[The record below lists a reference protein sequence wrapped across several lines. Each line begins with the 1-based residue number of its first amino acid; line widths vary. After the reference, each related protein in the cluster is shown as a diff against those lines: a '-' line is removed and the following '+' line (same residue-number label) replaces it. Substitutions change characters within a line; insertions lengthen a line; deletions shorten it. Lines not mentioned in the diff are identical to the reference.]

1 MTASAQIAGKAAIVG
16 VGHTHFGDD
25 YREKRQRTARDLA
38 SEAFRNAIEDSG
50 ATLGEI
56 DGVAFTRA
64 PGCVQPDAAFFDELG
79 IAPTWVHAPYDEAD
93 PLTDAIEAIAAG
105 KCRTVALIYASE
117 QRSASIQ
124 YGGSSSASKY
134 YVSYYYYHP
143 WGFSSQGAHW
153 ALMTRRHQLLYGSTE
168 EQLAAVAVA
177 FRKHARL
184 NPDAV
189 MQKPLDVAGYLAA
202 RYVCRPL
209 RLLDYCMVNDG
220 GIVLILRATDRSRGL
235 RHAPVLIAGS
245 ATVEARTDYSQLR
258 PQVLDLMR
266 STIRASADACFA
278 MAGVSRSDVKHFQV
292 YDAFSINLPVAL
304 EAIGFCKPGE
314 GLEFVQGGRIE
325 LGGELPCNTSGGMLS
340 EAYMHGWN
348 HAVEA
353 VRQLRG
359 TAGGRQVPGVHT
371 SMYTFLSSEMAKSVL
386 FQRGES

>member
-1 MTASAQIAGKAAIVG
+1 MASEIAGKVAIVG
-16 VGHTHFGDD
+16 IGHTRFGED

-38 SEAFRNAIEDSG
+38 SEAFRKALEDSG
-50 ATLGEI
+50 VAPAEI
-56 DGVAFTRA
+56 DGAAFTRA
-64 PGCVQPDAAFFDELG
+64 PGCVQPDAAFFAELG
-79 IAPTWVHAPYDEAD
+79 IAPAWVREPYAD
-93 PLTDAIEAIAAG
+93 GDALTDAIEAIAAG
-105 KCRTVALIYASE
+105 RCKTVALIYASE
-117 QRSASIQ
+117 QRSASVQ
-124 YGGSSSASKY
+124 YGGATSASKFY
-134 YVSYYYYHP
+134 LSYYYYHP

-153 ALMTRRHQLLYGSTE
+153 ALMTKRHQLKYGSTE
-168 EQLAAVAVA
+168 EQLGAVAVA

-189 MQKPLDVAGYLAA
+189 MQKPLDLTAYLEA

-220 GIVLILRATDRSRGL
+220 GIVLVLRAADRARGL
-235 RHAPVLIAGS
+235 RHVPVLIAGS

-258 PQVLDLMR
+258 PQVMDLMQGA
-266 STIRASADACFA
+266 IRASAEACFA
-278 MAGVSRSDVKHFQV
+278 LAGLARRDVKHFQV

-314 GLEFVQGGRIE
+314 GLSFAQNGRIE

-359 TAGGRQVPGVHT
+359 EAGARQVKDAEV
-371 SMYTFLSSEMAKSVL
+371 SMYTFLSSEMAKSIL
-386 FQRGES
+386 FRRGER